1 MDEQWTVIK
10 HAHEWGWR
18 SSRLT
23 ANEFAREAVIA
34 CDSLRGQWSM
44 KTLGTRSFE
53 IHPWWWKQLFFNLQ
67 SEYFSLLDYVLLLY
81 IIYL

>member
-44 KTLGTRSFE
+44 KTLDTILFK
-53 IHPWWWKQLFFNLQ
+53 IHPRWWKQLFL
-67 SEYFSLLDYVLLLY
+67 
-81 IIYL
+81 IYKVNTFRCLSMF